1 MEAEIR
7 EVMAGKPGHIARALV
22 EAKGKHSDKDGLR
35 AQIEALKAAWP
46 TLQHKIREQIIP
58 FEQVRQ
64 NLKLVGAPYEPEMI
78 GVSRERF
85 KKTVSYIPYMR
96 NRFTNIDVI
105 YRLGWMDEFLEKMF
119 GEGGVWDTNKRL
131 TPQQQE
137 GLSKIK
143 HVALD
148 MDGTIYL
155 GNTLFPFTKDF
166 LAKMTDAGIGY
177 SFLTNNP
184 SKSIDDYLLKLKNL
198 GIEANEE
205 NMYTTSL
212 AAIDYI
218 KAHYPQARKLF
229 LLGTPSMISQFEK
242 AGFISCADSPD
253 DVPDV
258 LVVAFDMTLEY
269 SRLCRA
275 SWWASQGIPY
285 IATNPDRVCP
295 TDQKVVLVDCGSI
308 CKCIE
313 HATGRCPDITLG
325 KPDPNMLK
333 GILDRHGLQ
342 PDEIAMV
349 GDRIYTDTAMAHNA
363 GAFGVLVLSGETTLE
378 TAEKVAEDARV
389 NPAPE
394 FFPPDLIVRDIEELG
409 ELLLNNRK

>member
-1 MEAEIR
+1 MSSKNHNESLSA
-7 EVMAGKPGHIARALV
+7 
-22 EAKGKHSDKDGLR
+22 D
-35 AQIEALKAAWP
+35 LK
-46 TLQHKIREQIIP
+46 Q
-58 FEQVRQ
+58 
-64 NLKLVGAPYEPEMI
+64 
-78 GVSRERF
+78 S
-85 KKTVSYIPYMR
+85 
-96 NRFTNIDVI
+96 
-105 YRLGWMDEFLEKMF
+105 
-119 GEGGVWDTNKRL
+119 
-131 TPQQQE
+131 
-137 GLSKIK
+137 LSKIK

-155 GNTLFPFTKDF
+155 GSTLFPFTKDF
-166 LAKMTDAGIGY
+166 LASMRDNGIGY

-184 SKSIDDYLLKLKNL
+184 SKSVADYLKKLEGL
-198 GIEANEE
+198 GIEADED

-218 KAHYPQARKLF
+218 KAHYPEAKRLF

-242 AGFISCADSPD
+242 AGFESCADSPD

-275 SWWASQGIPY
+275 SWWASQNIPY

-378 TAEKVAEDARV
+378 TADKVAEDARN

-394 FFPPDLIVRDIEELG
+394 FFPPDLIVRDIKELG
-409 ELLLNNRK
+409 ELLLESRK